1 MMILVLKMMIFALKM
16 MSFALRMVEFLYLK
30 WWILKLVLP
39 ALLKSIDESD
49 AWRTKQGAIDVL
61 GAMAHCA
68 PRQLSQ
74 CLPTVVPRLC
84 ETLQDTHPKVKA
96 ASKASLNR
104 IGDVIRNPEI
114 KEISEDLLNALA
126 DASYTSKALQRLMD
140 MAFVHAVDAPSLA
153 IIMPILQ
160 KSLKDR
166 STETKKSG
174 CQIVG
179 SMCSLIGDAKD
190 MEPYLPM
197 VLPELQVSHFLI
209 YQAPACFTDPRYN
222 PYLLCRRC

>member
-1 MMILVLKMMIFALKM
+1 
-16 MSFALRMVEFLYLK
+16 MSQLSGQGV
-30 WWILKLVLP
+30 KLVLP
-39 ALLKSIDESD
+39 ALLKSMDESD
-49 AWRTKQGAIDVL
+49 HWRTMQGAIEVL

-84 ETLQDTHPKVKA
+84 EAVQDTHPKVKA
-96 ASKASLNR
+96 AAKASLGR
-104 IGDVIRNPEI
+104 IGEVIRNPEI
-114 KEISEDLLNALA
+114 KEISESLLNALA
-126 DASYTSKALQRLMD
+126 DSSNTANALQRLMD

-160 KSLKDR
+160 KSLRDR

-179 SMCSLIGDAKD
+179 SMCSLISETKD
-190 MEPYLPM
+190 MEPYLPL
-197 VLPELQVSHFLI
+197 VLPDLQKMLMDHIPEVRAVSAKAIGSLI
-209 YQAPACFTDPRYN
+209 RGMGEQAFPTLVSD
-222 PYLLCRRC
+222 LL